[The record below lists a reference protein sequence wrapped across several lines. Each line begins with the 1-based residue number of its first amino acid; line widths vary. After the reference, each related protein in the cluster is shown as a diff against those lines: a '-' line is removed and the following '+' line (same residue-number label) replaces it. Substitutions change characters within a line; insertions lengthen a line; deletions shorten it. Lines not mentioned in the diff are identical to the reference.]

1 MGNTG
6 KVLELAIVLK
16 QIFFFCFSFFFLT
29 SSMDYEFIT
38 DIEGKIINLYC
49 LDQELNSWIIV
60 MILYFLIPN
69 IEPQQ
74 SEFTLM
80 KIPS

>member
-1 MGNTG
+1 
-6 KVLELAIVLK
+6 
-16 QIFFFCFSFFFLT
+16 
-29 SSMDYEFIT
+29 MDYEFIT

-74 SEFTLM
+74 SEFTIVILNEN
-80 KIPS
+80 ITVIFGSFLLIL